1 MLKIYGRN
9 NSVNVQKVMWAIGEL
24 GLAHERVDAGGA
36 FGKVDEEWY
45 RKLNPMGR
53 VPVLDDNGFILWE
66 SHAIVRYLSAKHS
79 RDELY
84 PDDLEVRAEA
94 EKWMDWKLSFL
105 QPAIHNAFWGLV
117 RTPPGERDAEAIA
130 ASAEETARIFTV
142 LDRHLD
148 GRDYVA
154 ANHLTIGDIPVGAM
168 CYRWFGL
175 DLERPE
181 LPALK
186 AWYDRLA
193 GRQAFE
199 DHVMLPIT

>member
-9 NSVNVQKVMWAIGEL
+9 NSVNVQKVMWVVGEIGL
-24 GLAHERVDAGGA
+24 PHERIDAGGA
-36 FGKVDEEWY
+36 FGKVDEDWY
-45 RKLNPMGR
+45 LKMNPMGR

-66 SHAIVRYLSAKHS
+66 SHAIVRYLAAKHS
-79 RDELY
+79 ADELY

-105 QPAIHNAFWGLV
+105 QPALHNAFWGLI
-117 RTPPGERDAEAIA
+117 RTPPEQHDAGAIA
-130 ASAEETARIFTV
+130 ASAKETARLFTV

-154 ANHLTIGDIPVGAM
+154 ANHLTIGDIPIGAM
-168 CYRWFGL
+168 CYRWCGL
-175 DLERPE
+175 DVERPE

-199 DHVMLPIT
+199 DHVMLLIT

>member
-9 NSVNVQKVMWAIGEL
+9 NSVNVQKVMWVVGEIGL
-24 GLAHERVDAGGA
+24 PHERIDAGGA
-36 FGKVDEEWY
+36 FGKVDEDWY
-45 RKLNPMGR
+45 LKMNPMGR

-66 SHAIVRYLSAKHS
+66 SHAIVRYLAAKHS
-79 RDELY
+79 ADELY

-105 QPAIHNAFWGLV
+105 QPALHNAFWGLI
-117 RTPPGERDAEAIA
+117 RTPPDQQDADAIA
-130 ASAEETARIFTV
+130 ASAKETARLFTV

-154 ANHLTIGDIPVGAM
+154 ANHLTIGDIPVGAQ
-168 CYRWFGL
+168 CYRWYGL
-175 DLERPE
+175 DVERPE